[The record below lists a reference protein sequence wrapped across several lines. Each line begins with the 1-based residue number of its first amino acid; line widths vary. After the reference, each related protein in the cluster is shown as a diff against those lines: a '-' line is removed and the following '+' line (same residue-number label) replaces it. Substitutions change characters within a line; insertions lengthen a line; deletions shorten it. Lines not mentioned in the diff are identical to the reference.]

1 MTGTIDF
8 TGKLFNIM
16 NDWVDVPDGDT
27 NDVVLTPRQTTD
39 LMAKLTRVNMN
50 SYVWDWALGSGGFL
64 ISAMNLMI
72 EDVYNNIHSPVE
84 QKNKIIE
91 IKHYH
96 LLGIEKAPRHICFSS
111 FKYDSYG
118 RWIIKYYQ

>member
-64 ISAMNLMI
+64 I
-72 EDVYNNIHSPVE
+72 
-84 QKNKIIE
+84 
-91 IKHYH
+91 
-96 LLGIEKAPRHICFSS
+96 LL
-111 FKYDSYG
+111 
-118 RWIIKYYQ
+118 